1 MAFVSNII
9 NDNVSKFLLKRV
21 KKSVIRVYDK
31 FKKNLHKQMSIFEH
45 TLSID
50 SSLNKARV
58 SEGLGAEDKRIS
70 VNQQG
75 RGMGACLAGFFF
87 FKNLGG
93 GGGRWLKPRPP
104 PQPFP
109 LCGPCSKALT
119 KKITF

>member
-1 MAFVSNII
+1 
-9 NDNVSKFLLKRV
+9 
-21 KKSVIRVYDK
+21 
-31 FKKNLHKQMSIFEH
+31 MSIFEH

-75 RGMGACLAGFFF
+75 RGMGACLAGVFF
-87 FKNLGG
+87 FKNMVEGEEEA
-93 GGGRWLKPRPP
+93 KAPP
-104 PQPFP
+104 PPLPFP

-119 KKITF
+119 KKKLAFKILIESG